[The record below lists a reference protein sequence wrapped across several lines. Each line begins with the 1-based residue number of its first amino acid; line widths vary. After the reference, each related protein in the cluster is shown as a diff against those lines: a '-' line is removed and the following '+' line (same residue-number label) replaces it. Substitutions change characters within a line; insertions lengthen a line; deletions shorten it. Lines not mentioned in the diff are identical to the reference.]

1 MTTNKN
7 STQQRYTSPFYR
19 LKPQIIGHH
28 FLHLL
33 SPPRLSVLFY
43 ESESSWRQRDQQIV
57 PHGPHIITK
66 NNSFE
71 IKVSPP
77 RSLLDFLSNYFF
89 LVKDGIMSKHRRLLI
104 HIKGK
109 KILRISAL
117 CQHTGIFNNAIPTW
131 QCTGHTGTS
140 VLPQF
145 TKSKCFPRACTWW
158 RGSSAFKLVK
168 RCRDIVPTI

>member
-1 MTTNKN
+1 MITNKN
-7 STQQRYTSPFYR
+7 STQQRYTSPFICFIY
-19 LKPQIIGHH
+19 LYVYKPEIIGHH

-77 RSLLDFLSNYFF
+77 RSLLDSLSNYFL
-89 LVKDGIMSKHRRLLI
+89 LVKDGITSKHGGEGFLSILKKKRYCALVRCVKTTEFSI
-104 HIKGK
+104 TRFQCGKGK
-109 KILRISAL
+109 DTQVLLSYHNLRRV
-117 CQHTGIFNNAIPTW
+117 
-131 QCTGHTGTS
+131 S
-140 VLPQF
+140 V
-145 TKSKCFPRACTWW
+145 
-158 RGSSAFKLVK
+158 
-168 RCRDIVPTI
+168 

>member
-1 MTTNKN
+1 M
-7 STQQRYTSPFYR
+7 
-19 LKPQIIGHH
+19 LKPEIIGHH

-43 ESESSWRQRDQQIV
+43 ESESYWHQRDQRIV
-57 PHGPHIITK
+57 SHGPHIITK

-77 RSLLDFLSNYFF
+77 RSLLDSLSNYFL
-89 LVKDGIMSKHRRLLI
+89 LVKDGIMSKHRRLLV

-117 CQHTGIFNNAIPTW
+117 CQLSSPVGLIHKKDNVPSVQPPSSETQGQISRAGRKGATKVFKHGFSSRLFFRPDW
-131 QCTGHTGTS
+131 LPLGLRECT
-140 VLPQF
+140 
-145 TKSKCFPRACTWW
+145 
-158 RGSSAFKLVK
+158 AF
-168 RCRDIVPTI
+168 

>member
-1 MTTNKN
+1 M
-7 STQQRYTSPFYR
+7 
-19 LKPQIIGHH
+19 LKPEIIGHH

-43 ESESSWRQRDQQIV
+43 ESESYWHQRDQRIV
-57 PHGPHIITK
+57 SHGPHIITK

-77 RSLLDFLSNYFF
+77 RSLLDSLSNYFL
-89 LVKDGIMSKHRRLLI
+89 LVKDGIMSKHRRLLV

-109 KILRISAL
+109 KYCAL
-117 CQHTGIFNNAIPTW
+117 VRCVNLTTRFRRGKGQDT
-131 QCTGHTGTS
+131 Q
-140 VLPQF
+140 VLL

-158 RGSSAFKLVK
+158 RGSSAFRLVK
-168 RCRDIVPTI
+168 CCRDIVPTI